1 MKALIG
7 LVLLCLVAACSH
19 QARKVD
25 CDRHLTA
32 INPPTP
38 VVKAAT
44 TSAVSATSSAP
55 ASGAKPETP

>member
-1 MKALIG
+1 MKTWIL
-7 LVLLCLVAACSH
+7 LVLLALVGACSP

-25 CDRHLTA
+25 CEEHLTA

-44 TSAVSATSSAP
+44 TPTAP
-55 ASGAKPETP
+55 PTANKPVTP

>member
-7 LVLLCLVAACSH
+7 LVLLCLLAACSH

-25 CDRHLTA
+25 CDKRLTA

-38 VVKAAT
+38 VVKPTAT
-44 TSAVSATSSAP
+44 PAVSTTLSAP